1 MYTVRPGDNLS
12 AIAQR
17 HGVALAKLIS
27 ANPQVTNPSLIF
39 AGQSIRIPGDG
50 FESSRPVVA
59 QRAALQRG
67 ATGGAVSSMQR
78 KLVAKGFMTSAQLAT
93 GPGIFGPRTEA
104 AVRAFQ
110 SSRGLPITGV
120 AGPQTLAALEG
131 DGFAPS
137 RPAAR
142 PVQAPV
148 SNDRHVPDFDGSR
161 PAHGVTNTRAWEPV
175 HAPVQS
181 NSSNRSR
188 GRYDD
193 VLNQFAVGVNLR
205 YARRDGNTYCNI
217 FVWDVTKAMG
227 AEIPHWVNGNELDA
241 NGANSWL
248 RNHGAAH
255 GWVRVTAS
263 EAQASANH
271 GKPAVASWNNP
282 GGIGHIAMVRPG
294 EINGNG
300 PASAQ
305 AGGHNFNRGHIANGF
320 GSRQP
325 SYWVHA

>member
-17 HGVALAKLIS
+17 HGVALAKLLS
-27 ANPQVTNPSLIF
+27 ANPQVKNPSLIF
-39 AGQSIRIPGDG
+39 AGQAIHIPGDA
-50 FESSRPVVA
+50 FDAPRPAVA
-59 QRAALQRG
+59 LRTSLQRG
-67 ATGGAVSSMQR
+67 ATGSAVLSMQR
-78 KLVAKGFMTSAQLAT
+78 KLAAKGFMTSAQLAT
-93 GPGIFGPRTEA
+93 GPGIYGPRTEA

-110 SSRGLPITGV
+110 SSRGLASTGV
-120 AGPQTLAALEG
+120 AGPQTMAALEG
-131 DGFAPS
+131 DGFAP
-137 RPAAR
+137 AR
-142 PVQAPV
+142 PVPSPV
-148 SNDRHVPDFDGSR
+148 TNDRHVPDFDGTH
-161 PAHGVTNTRAWEPV
+161 PAPGVTNTHAWEPV
-175 HAPVQS
+175 NAPVKS
-181 NSSNRSR
+181 DPSNRSS

-217 FVWDVTKAMG
+217 FVWDATKAMG

-241 NGANSWL
+241 NDTNAWL

-255 GWVRVTAS
+255 GWRKATPA
-263 EAQASANH
+263 EAQTSANR
-271 GKPAVASWNNP
+271 GEPAVASWSNP

-294 EINGNG
+294 ELTGNG

-305 AGGHNFNRGHIANGF
+305 AGGHNFNHGHIANGF
-320 GSRQP
+320 GSRHP